1 MAVFRSGES
10 WCGRWRTGIDNDLE
24 SRLLGGS
31 TLQSVVLCRPSTA
44 DERDKPLGFLSRPS
58 ATHFGSD
65 STRLNIAKV
74 SKSPLRLLPPPSAL
88 PTSEA
93 VLEISGEKLC
103 SRRCS
108 TSTLDCHY
116 DLDGR
121 ATCVDTDGRLA
132 HRRWH
137 RRTSASCANSR
148 SDRASST
155 SPNSMTMTW
164 LRTPAAAEQRPTL
177 SATGLQLRQ

>member
-74 SKSPLRLLPPPSAL
+74 SKFPCAFFLHPPHCRLPRLSWKFLARSCAHDAVPLRRLTA
-88 PTSEA
+88 TT
-93 VLEISGEKLC
+93 ISTAEL
-103 SRRCS
+103 
-108 TSTLDCHY
+108 
-116 DLDGR
+116 R
-121 ATCVDTDGRLA
+121 A
-132 HRRWH
+132 
-137 RRTSASCANSR
+137 
-148 SDRASST
+148 
-155 SPNSMTMTW
+155 
-164 LRTPAAAEQRPTL
+164 
-177 SATGLQLRQ
+177 